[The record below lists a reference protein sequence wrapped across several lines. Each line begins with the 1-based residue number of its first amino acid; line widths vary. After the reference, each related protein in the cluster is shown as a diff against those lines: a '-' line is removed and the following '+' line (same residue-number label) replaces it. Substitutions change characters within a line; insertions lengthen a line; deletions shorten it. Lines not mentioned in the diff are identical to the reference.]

1 MLTENP
7 SQVLDAAQG
16 IFGNAS
22 FKAHEQVVFCQDEET
37 GLKAIIAIHD
47 TTLGPAL
54 AVGDLNGDQR
64 EDYVVGGAIGQPAAL
79 YLQNSDGTF
88 QYKAISIFDNDKFY
102 E

>member
-1 MLTENP
+1 MEILLPHKN
-7 SQVLDAAQG
+7 S
-16 IFGNAS
+16 
-22 FKAHEQVVFCQDEET
+22 
-37 GLKAIIAIHD
+37 
-47 TTLGPAL
+47 TLGPAL

-102 E
+102 EDSDSIESALACRID